1 MPHLPLILLVDDD
14 PDFLHVYQCI
24 LEPKGYRVA
33 CASDPKEAWR
43 SLEQE
48 TPDLIISDLM
58 MDDLDAGFSLAR
70 EIKRDARFKHL
81 PIIIATAITSQTGLS
96 FRPKTPEDLAAM
108 FADAFFDKPVPATS
122 LLAKVAELLAE
133 KHAP

>member
-1 MPHLPLILLVDDD
+1 MASPALILLVDDD

-43 SLEQE
+43 KLEHDK
-48 TPDLIISDLM
+48 PDLVISDLM

-70 EIKRDARFKHL
+70 EIKRDPRFKHL

-96 FRPKTPEDLAAM
+96 FRPKTPEDLTAM
-108 FADAFFDKPVPATS
+108 FADAYFDKPVPAAL
-122 LLAKVAELLAE
+122 LLAKVAELLAA
-133 KHAP
+133 KNT